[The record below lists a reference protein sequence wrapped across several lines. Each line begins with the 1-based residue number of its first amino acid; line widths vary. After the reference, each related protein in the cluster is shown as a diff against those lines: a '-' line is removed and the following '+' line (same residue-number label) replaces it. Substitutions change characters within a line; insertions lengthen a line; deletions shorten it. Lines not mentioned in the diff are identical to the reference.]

1 MLPTSTIPTV
11 HPWKKRLLTWSAVC
25 LAAAALWSGYVLW
38 RIDQTSR
45 NAAPQKADAAIV
57 LGAAVWGDQP
67 SPGLRERLDLALRL
81 YKEGYVPTLI
91 VTGGLGDGKGV
102 TEALVMRS
110 YLVEQGVPADRILM
124 ESEATNTYENLLFS
138 RQVMQQNSLH
148 SALVV
153 SHDYHLARAMDMA
166 QALGI
171 SAHPVGVKSN
181 VLYRPYHLAREVL
194 AYTKWRLSYL
204 GSQLSMR

>member
-1 MLPTSTIPTV
+1 MIPTSSIPIV
-11 HPWKKRLLTWSAVC
+11 HPWKKHLRIWAAVC
-25 LAAAALWSGYVLW
+25 LAAAALWAGYVLW

-45 NAAPQKADAAIV
+45 SAAPQKADVAIV

-67 SPGLRERLDLALRL
+67 SPGLRERLDLALQL
-81 YKEGYVPTLI
+81 YREGYVPTLI
-91 VTGGLGDGKGV
+91 VSGGLGDGKGV
-102 TEALVMRS
+102 TEAQVMRN

-138 RQVMQQNSLH
+138 RQIMQQNGLH

-153 SHDYHLARAMDMA
+153 SHDYHLARAMDMTR
-166 QALGI
+166 ALGI
-171 SAHPVGVKSN
+171 SAHPVGTKSN
-181 VLYRPYHLAREVL
+181 VMYRPYHLVREVL
-194 AYTKWRLSYL
+194 AYTKWRLTYL